1 MLNPAKEPLFSPP
14 VWDLMSRATQEGG
27 RPMDRR
33 EFLIS
38 TGGMAVAAASASPAA
53 AVGAHEADHGADCAR
68 RLGLTLPFA
77 DAPQG
82 PAESS
87 RRLAQRL
94 RTMTGARYSVGERTA
109 EGDADML
116 YCSPHDFASHH
127 PAFAYFGGLP
137 GTGRLKADD
146 FGHWLQVGGG
156 QMLWDDLAAEI
167 GWKPLLAGHMGTAPP
182 LWSRAPIERLSDLA
196 GMPLAVGGLGA
207 DVARALGAE
216 PRNLT
221 PDAALGALRDGTIQA
236 AEVGGLLTS
245 LGLGAGRSA
254 AYAYAP
260 GLNGCGTA
268 LALHVRLD
276 VWTQLSDADRAIFT
290 AAAAEEFHTALAEA
304 RAHERIARETLT
316 RSFGVAF
323 APWPEDVAEALDRMA
338 EASIAHAA
346 GFDARGAR
354 IDRSY
359 MAFRNAV
366 ADVPDLRGGRGG
378 AIPIS

>member
-1 MLNPAKEPLFSPP
+1 
-14 VWDLMSRATQEGG
+14 
-27 RPMDRR
+27 MDRR
-33 EFLIS
+33 EFLIA
-38 TGGMAVAAASASPAA
+38 TGGMAVATASASPAA
-53 AVGAHEADHGADCAR
+53 AVGAHEADNGADGAR
-68 RLGLTLPFA
+68 RLGLALPFA

-82 PAESS
+82 PAESA

-94 RTMTGARYSVGERTA
+94 QTMTGARYSVGGRATES
-109 EGDADML
+109 DADML
-116 YCSPHDFASHH
+116 YCSPHDLAPRH

-137 GTGRLKADD
+137 GMAGLTPDD
-146 FGHWLQVGGG
+146 LGHWLQVGGG
-156 QMLWDDLAAEI
+156 QMLWDDLAAES
-167 GWKPLLAGHMGTAPP
+167 GWKPLLAGHMGTAPA

-216 PRNLT
+216 PHNLS
-221 PDAALGALRDGTIQA
+221 PDAALDALRDGSVQA

-245 LGLGAGRSA
+245 LGLGVARSA
-254 AYAYAP
+254 AHAYGQ
-260 GLNGCGTA
+260 GLNGRGTA

-276 VWTQLSDADRAIFT
+276 VWDQFSDADQAIFT
-290 AAAAEEFHTALAEA
+290 AAAAEAFHTALAEA

-316 RSFGVAF
+316 RSFGVTF
-323 APWPEDVAEALDRMA
+323 APWPEDIAEALGRMA

-354 IDRSY
+354 IDHSY

-366 ADVPDLRGGRGG
+366 SGGTGPRDGRGG
-378 AIPIS
+378 AIPSS